1 MVEPE
6 EAPDASLPVLRDSQR
21 DGFPVVADADAAAE
35 VAPAAGEHGV
45 GGGHGDEAEQE
56 EGHLELHGGFD

>member
-21 DGFPVVADADAAAE
+21 DGFSVVADADAAAE
-35 VAPAAGEHGV
+35 VAPAAGQHGV
-45 GGGHGDEAEQE
+45 SGGHGDEAEQE